1 MKLSVFMPTI
11 RSHLLQKWYDSL
23 EKSCNEHSFEVVMCG
38 PFQPPTSLLD
48 KPNVKFIKDYGNPT
62 RAAQI
67 AAINCQGDFIYH
79 VVDDIVFF
87 PLSVS
92 EQINNLLTDNTILA
106 MRYMEGQNHSGYE
119 LPEYYWYAGSAYPW
133 PGVNPNWGNCVHFI
147 MKNDIFTKYGGF
159 DCNYEYLNHAAH
171 DLLFRIQRSENVEYK
186 LSNRTVCSA
195 DWMPDVTG
203 DHAPIHYAQINH
215 DSVLFQKS
223 WYNSVP
229 KEMKI
234 DIINWRDQPSVWNRR
249 FVGTE
254 NSYEELGCK

>member
-23 EKSCNEHSFEVVMCG
+23 EKSCNKHLFEVVMCG

-92 EQINNLLTDNTILA
+92 EQINNLTFFQEMIAIGLML
-106 MRYMEGQNHSGYE
+106 
-119 LPEYYWYAGSAYPW
+119 L
-133 PGVNPNWGNCVHFI
+133 GVC
-147 MKNDIFTKYGGF
+147 
-159 DCNYEYLNHAAH
+159 
-171 DLLFRIQRSENVEYK
+171 LFR
-186 LSNRTVCSA
+186 
-195 DWMPDVTG
+195 
-203 DHAPIHYAQINH
+203 
-215 DSVLFQKS
+215 F
-223 WYNSVP
+223 
-229 KEMKI
+229 
-234 DIINWRDQPSVWNRR
+234 
-249 FVGTE
+249 
-254 NSYEELGCK
+254 